1 MAGHTGLFDRLRKAR
16 GLFERQG
23 ERGLE
28 GFDRQPP
35 APAVVH
41 NTLWVVQV
49 DIVGDVRLDLRD
61 DHSDHADRS
70 VTEGARVHGDLV
82 VQGNLR
88 QALAASSAFAAAG
101 GSAALARRLE
111 VLHGLVAELV
121 ARLPQDEAQTASR
134 DLETFAREVTSGRPR
149 RPFYGLTAQ
158 GLVEAAKAVAH
169 LAVPVAEAIEAVLSL
184 LK

>member
-1 MAGHTGLFDRLRKAR
+1 MSGHTGLFARLRKAR

-35 APAVVH
+35 APEVVH
-41 NTLWVVQV
+41 NTYWVVQV
-49 DIVGDVRLDLRD
+49 DVVGDVRLDLRD

-70 VTEGARVHGDLV
+70 VTEGLRVTGDLV

-88 QALAASSAFAAAG
+88 QALAAASAFEAAG
-101 GSAALARRLE
+101 GPADLARRLE
-111 VLHGLVAELV
+111 VLHALVEKLV
-121 ARLPQDEAQTASR
+121 ARLPQDDAQTASR

-149 RPFYGLTAQ
+149 PAFYAVTAQ
-158 GLVEAAKAVAH
+158 GLKEAAKAVAH
-169 LAVPVAEAIEAVLSL
+169 LAVPVAEAIEAVLAL

>member
-1 MAGHTGLFDRLRKAR
+1 MSGHTGLFDRLRKAR

-61 DHSDHADRS
+61 DHSDRADRS
-70 VTEGARVHGDLV
+70 VIQGVRVAGDLV
-82 VQGNLR
+82 VQGNLH
-88 QALAASSAFAAAG
+88 QALAASSAFEAAG
-101 GSAALARRLE
+101 GSADLARRLDM
-111 VLHGLVAELV
+111 LHGLVAQLV

-134 DLETFAREVTSGRPR
+134 DLETFAREVTSPRPR
-149 RPFYGLTAQ
+149 RPFYEVTAQ
-158 GLVEAAKAVAH
+158 GLKEAARAVAH
-169 LAVPVAEAIEAVLSL
+169 LALPVTEAVAAVLTL